1 MTCTTRLARIL
12 VPAALLLSA
21 GAQAQDY
28 PNKDIHFICG
38 FGAGTGADTIVRY
51 YAEKLRPII
60 NRTILVENR
69 PGAGANIAIEYVAKS
84 KPDGYTILVHGGS
97 GLASNMHVYKK
108 PPVPSVDA
116 FQIFATINQQ
126 AFMLVT
132 DTGKPW
138 KTVAEL
144 TAAMKQKGDKATY
157 GTGAPA
163 SVVLGAIYKASAG
176 LSSVEVNYKQS
187 ADAFNDMLGG
197 ALDYAV
203 MEPVFSTAQHRQ
215 GKLRVLAV
223 SSDKRL
229 NAAPDFPTMIEAGIP
244 GASMSLWW
252 AAMVPAATP
261 KPIIAQLNKW
271 FDQVTA
277 TEETKK
283 FLNGFASDPWIA
295 TPEQAQEKLRQDEKA
310 WAEYMRIGK
319 LEPQG

>member
-1 MTCTTRLARIL
+1 MSSYLAWAAL
-12 VPAALLLSA
+12 PAALLLS
-21 GAQAQDY
+21 GAALAQDY
-28 PNKDIHFICG
+28 PNKEIHFICG
-38 FGAGTGADTIVRY
+38 FPAGTGADTIVRY

-97 GLASNMHVYKK
+97 GLASNMHVYRK
-108 PPVPSVDA
+108 PPVPTVDA
-116 FQIFATINQQ
+116 FQVFATINQQ
-126 AFMLVT
+126 AFMLVV
-132 DTGKPW
+132 DAAKPW

-163 SVVLGAIYKASAG
+163 SVVLGAIYKAGAG

-187 ADAFNDMLGG
+187 ADVMNDMLGG
-197 ALDYAV
+197 AVDYSV
-203 MEPVFSTAQHRQ
+203 MEPIFATAQHRQ

-223 SSDKRL
+223 SSERRL
-229 NAAPDFPTMIEAGIP
+229 DAAPDFPTMIEAGIP

-252 AAMVPAATP
+252 AAMVPAETP

-277 TEETKK
+277 SDDARK
-283 FLNGFASDPWIA
+283 FLNGFASDPFIA
-295 TPEQAQEKLRQDEKA
+295 TPEAAQQKLRQDEKA